1 LYIGPPAFGTF
12 TVTNAGSYVV
22 TAAFG
27 ESEPGANDGT
37 QAGTYSMNGTYVWG
51 GYGSWDKQ
59 GVPGGA
65 SSNDQ
70 FMITLTNEGYGG
82 NRLTIY
88 GGGPAGFPAW
98 HFTGTDTESNSCP
111 PWTFSG
117 WTKLTVPNGI
127 TVNGSEPTVV
137 KTEAN
142 NARSLCVNA
151 GGIYTPSA
159 GSFSECTFYDVLP
172 EGSDYL
178 SMPPHASPGGDWYY
192 IDNSPYQG
200 TCVNGVCQTPTNTT
214 CPP

>member
-1 LYIGPPAFGTF
+1 
-12 TVTNAGSYVV
+12 
-22 TAAFG
+22 
-27 ESEPGANDGT
+27 
-37 QAGTYSMNGTYVWG
+37 MNGTYVWD
-51 GYGSWDKQ
+51 GYGSWVKQ

-70 FMITLTNEGYGG
+70 FIITLTNEGYGG

-98 HFTGTDTESNSCP
+98 HFTGTDTELNSCP

-127 TVNGSEPTVV
+127 IVNDGPNGPPTVV
-137 KTEAN
+137 KTESTTDK
-142 NARSLCVNA
+142 SLCVNA
-151 GGIYTPSA
+151 GGIYQPGTTDYPA
-159 GSFSECTFYDVLP
+159 ECIFYDVLP
-172 EGSDYL
+172 EGSDYN
-178 SMPPHASPGGDWYY
+178 SMPPHASPGGSWGY
-192 IDNSPYQG
+192 IYNSPYQG